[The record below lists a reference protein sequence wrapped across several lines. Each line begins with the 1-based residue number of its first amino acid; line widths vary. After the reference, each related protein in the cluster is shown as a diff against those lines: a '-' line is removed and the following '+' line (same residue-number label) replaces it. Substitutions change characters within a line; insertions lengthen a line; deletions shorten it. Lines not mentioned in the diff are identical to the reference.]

1 MSNGVNR
8 LRAEGR
14 LVSCRMF
21 VEHVCVLIAGPLAG
35 YLAGLPLS
43 AVAVIG
49 AAIAV
54 VIVPVAAVCVAE
66 PVQHKSKI
74 VEAKSL
80 LPDLKFMLNS
90 RAMWLVAI
98 FLLVSSIPQSFKTP
112 LYFYQKNTL
121 AFSDVEIGYLTAV
134 GGVGGLLATVFYQ
147 FLCRKL
153 PMQGLIVL
161 GTLGS
166 SIGTVGYLFYV
177 SVPTALIIEFLAGFF
192 FGIGALA
199 LMHGAVISTLA
210 PSAAFG
216 FACL

>member
-1 MSNGVNR
+1 MLVIGSTVLGGFLVER
-8 LRAEGR
+8 GKFLRAEGR

-54 VIVPVAAVCVAE
+54 VIVPIAAVCVAE
-66 PVQHKSKI
+66 PIQHKSKV

-80 LPDLKFMLNS
+80 LPDLKFMFNS

-121 AFSDVEIGYLTAV
+121 AFSRRRNWIPHGCRRSRW
-134 GGVGGLLATVFYQ
+134 LAGHRFLSILVPKIANAGIPRSRSTRFLYWNSRLP
-147 FLCRKL
+147 FLCIDSHCAHR
-153 PMQGLIVL
+153 
-161 GTLGS
+161 
-166 SIGTVGYLFYV
+166 
-177 SVPTALIIEFLAGFF
+177 
-192 FGIGALA
+192 
-199 LMHGAVISTLA
+199 
-210 PSAAFG
+210 
-216 FACL
+216 